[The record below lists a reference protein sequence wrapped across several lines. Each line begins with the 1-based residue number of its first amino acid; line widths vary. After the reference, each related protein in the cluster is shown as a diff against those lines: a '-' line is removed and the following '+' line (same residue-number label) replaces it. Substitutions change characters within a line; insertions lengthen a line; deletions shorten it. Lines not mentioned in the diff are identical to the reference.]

1 MKKLTTRTLL
11 VALMV
16 AASLGSYV
24 YLNTVTPSVATPS
37 SDETIDVQSNE
48 LKEEIQEQAKEVEV
62 SLPDVMLLQK
72 VIKIGKRFLPAS

>member
-24 YLNTVTPSVATPS
+24 YLNTVAPSVTTPS
-37 SDETIDVQSNE
+37 SDEIIDVQPNE
-48 LKEEIQEQAKEVEV
+48 LEEELQEQAKEVDV

>member
-24 YLNTVTPSVATPS
+24 YLNTLTPSVTTPS

-72 VIKIGKRFLPAS
+72 VIEIGKRFLPAS